1 MIVQT
6 SFPGLIE
13 ATRYFQEKMVPG
25 QVQVQHSGVP
35 ESRVCVVNDGLEGG

>member
-13 ATRYFQEKMVPG
+13 ATRYFQEKMIPG
-25 QVQVQHSGVP
+25 QAQVQHSGVP
-35 ESRVCVVNDGLEGG
+35 ESWACVVNDGLGGL